1 MYTLFGG
8 VTISEKVYHF
18 RLGKDD
24 VVVEEVLEKKSGSER
39 SNFIRTALL
48 FYIQY
53 GEQIKE
59 LMSDVKEIKASMT
72 DGVIMEKPKKVQ
84 QNKEEEKIQDNLV
97 EGIMD
102 ILNM

>member
-18 RLGKDD
+18 RLGKNDFE
-24 VVVEEVLEKKSGSER
+24 VEEILEKKSGSER
-39 SNFIRTALL
+39 SNFIRTALQ
-48 FYIQY
+48 FYIEY
-53 GEQIKE
+53 GEQMKE
-59 LMSDVKEIKASMT
+59 LMSDVKEIKAFMT
-72 DGVIMEKPKKVQ
+72 DGAIVEKPKEVQ

>member
-18 RLGKDD
+18 RLGKNDSE
-24 VVVEEVLEKKSGSER
+24 VEEILEKKSGSER
-39 SNFIRTALL
+39 SNFIRTALQ
-48 FYIQY
+48 FYIEY
-53 GEQIKE
+53 GEQMKE
-59 LMSDVKEIKASMT
+59 LVNDVRDIKASIAHGLVT
-72 DGVIMEKPKKVQ
+72 EEPNESEQG
-84 QNKEEEKIQDNLV
+84 KEEEKIQENLV